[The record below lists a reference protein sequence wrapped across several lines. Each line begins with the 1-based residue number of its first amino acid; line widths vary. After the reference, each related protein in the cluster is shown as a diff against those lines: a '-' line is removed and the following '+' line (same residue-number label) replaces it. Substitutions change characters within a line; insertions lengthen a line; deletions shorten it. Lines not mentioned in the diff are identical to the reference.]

1 MGFLIPCPNC
11 GRRDVY
17 EFKFGLEAKEAP
29 GPASEMREWRHYL
42 YFHENKSGIQE
53 EWWYHAFG
61 CGAWFKIRR
70 DTTTNEILPDESKP
84 TED

>member
-17 EFKFGLEAKEAP
+17 EFKFGLEVKQAP
-29 GPASEMREWRHYL
+29 REGADLRDWRHYL
-42 YFHENKSGIQE
+42 YFHQNRSGLQE
-53 EWWYHAFG
+53 EWWYHAYG

-70 DTTTNEILPDESKP
+70 NTTTNEILSNEPETNK
-84 TED
+84 E